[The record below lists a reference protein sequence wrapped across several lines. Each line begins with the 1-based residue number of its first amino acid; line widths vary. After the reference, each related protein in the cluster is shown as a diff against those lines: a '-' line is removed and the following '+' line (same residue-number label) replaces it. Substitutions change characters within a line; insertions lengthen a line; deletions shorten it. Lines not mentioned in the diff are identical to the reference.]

1 MRSDDDIIRVDV
13 VKSLAHAIFP
23 AADGSIVPALLD
35 ETEHRALLHNL
46 YHSPSEKHVSL
57 VLPRVRRTQF
67 IGVLQ
72 HLSKVQDWEFL
83 DIVSIVYEKT
93 VQSNASSFV
102 RNSEPGFLFYKNA
115 FPNLDQTKWFN
126 PQFCNCST
134 TWHLAPQPE
143 EAIRHTSYQKFCW
156 ELMLLMVTLSKP
168 LYYGRFIYALPIDDN
183 NILQFAFYHQIPLQL
198 YADSNEKAASIIEQY
213 NEVKANMNPRAIAAR
228 RKRKLAG
235 ERRAE
240 EKEYED
246 DEIVEEISFGK
257 EEIVQS
263 ETNYSWK

>member
-1 MRSDDDIIRVDV
+1 M

-46 YHSPSEKHVSL
+46 YHSPSDKHVSL
-57 VLPRVRRTQF
+57 VLPRVRRSQYTT
-67 IGVLQ
+67 VLQ
-72 HLSKVQDWEFL
+72 HISKTQDWEFL
-83 DIVSIVYEKT
+83 DVVSVIYEKT

-102 RNSEPGFLFYKNA
+102 RNSEPGFLFYKNS

-134 TWHLAPQPE
+134 TWHLSPQAE
-143 EAIRHTSYQKFCW
+143 ESIRHTSYQKFCW
-156 ELMLLMVTLSKP
+156 ELMLLIVTLSKP
-168 LYYGRFIYALPIDDN
+168 LWYGRFIYALPVDDD

-198 YADSNEKAASIIEQY
+198 YADTDEKAQIIINQY

-235 ERRAE
+235 ERKAAE
-240 EKEYED
+240 QQQALENEENN
-246 DEIVEEISFGK
+246 DEGDFEE
-257 EEIVQS
+257 
-263 ETNYSWK
+263 

>member
-1 MRSDDDIIRVDV
+1 MRSEDDIIRIDV

-35 ETEHRALLHNL
+35 ETEHRALMHNL
-46 YHSPSEKHVSL
+46 YHSPSEKHVTL
-57 VLPRVRRTQF
+57 VLPRVRRSQY
-67 IGVLQ
+67 IPVLQ
-72 HLSKVQDWEFL
+72 SVSKTQDWEFL
-83 DIVSIVYEKT
+83 DVVSVVYEKT

-102 RNSEPGFLFYKNA
+102 RNSEPGFLFYKNS

-134 TWHLAPQPE
+134 TWHLAPQAE

-168 LYYGRFIYALPIDDN
+168 LWYGRFIYALPVEDD
-183 NILQFAFYHQIPLQL
+183 NILQFASYHQIPLQL
-198 YADSNEKAASIIEQY
+198 YTDSNEKAKNIIDQY
-213 NEVKANMNPRAIAAR
+213 NQVKANMNPRAIAAR

-235 ERRAE
+235 ARKAE
-240 EKEYED
+240 QAENETT
-246 DEIVEEISFGK
+246 IEEK
-257 EEIVQS
+257 EEIVQD
-263 ETNYSWK
+263 ETDNCW